1 MYGLQLDS
9 WCATGVPLDVPSSL
23 CTWCAVRCALLGVP
37 WFWCAIEC
45 AKSSLCLVCTPVCP
59 SAAVAVSGE
68 LCAANHLGWQPSYL
82 CGSEHGELWDG
93 MDLGC
98 FIDIVELCDFRDK
111 VINLSTE

>member
-1 MYGLQLDS
+1 M
-9 WCATGVPLDVPSSL
+9 PLDVPSSL

-37 WFWCAIEC
+37 WMWCANEC

-59 SAAVAVSGE
+59 FAAVAVSGE

>member
-1 MYGLQLDS
+1 M
-9 WCATGVPLDVPSSL
+9 
-23 CTWCAVRCALLGVP
+23 
-37 WFWCAIEC
+37 
-45 AKSSLCLVCTPVCP
+45 VCTLVCP

>member
-1 MYGLQLDS
+1 MCQLIF
-9 WCATGVPLDVPSSL
+9 V
-23 CTWCAVRCALLGVP
+23 LGVLSGAP
-37 WFWCAIEC
+37 FLLHLGSPCAIGC
-45 AKSSLCLVCTPVCP
+45 AKSSLCLVCTLVCP

-111 VINLSTE
+111 VINLSME